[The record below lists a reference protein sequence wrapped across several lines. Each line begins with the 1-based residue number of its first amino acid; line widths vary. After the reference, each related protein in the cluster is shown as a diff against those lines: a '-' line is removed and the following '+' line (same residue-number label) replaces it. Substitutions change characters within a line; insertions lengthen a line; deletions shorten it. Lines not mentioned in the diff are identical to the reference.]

1 MGKTTRRYLTFLFLA
16 GAFFG
21 LVFSPPVL
29 SIGLMGLMIVCV
41 LDPRHGLNPRWRE
54 RAPDWFRRPFFW
66 AFAALYL
73 LLLAGAWQ
81 TYDWAYYLERLRI
94 KLPLLLL
101 PFAWPG
107 FPALSP
113 REERW
118 VLGGFAAF
126 VAVVLAGVLVNY
138 ALHFAEINRLL
149 EQGRSVP
156 VPRNHIRFSLLVGV
170 ATLVGLRGARRAA
183 PGRRW
188 PWLAL
193 AGFLFLG
200 QHLLAVR
207 SGLVGVYGGLAA
219 LLLVDA
225 VRHGRYRA
233 LGLGMAALV
242 ALPVVAYL
250 TVPTFRS
257 KVNYARYE
265 LFHRSGEE
273 GARSDYSDTRRLT
286 SIGIGMDVW
295 RDNHLVGVGPGN
307 LRAETDRRYRAEYGL
322 AKGSRPHN
330 QFVSALAGSGLLG
343 YLVTLTA
350 FLIIGLGDGRWR
362 AAPYL
367 GVWTLFVVSCLAEN
381 TLENSAGVSM
391 FCLFLLLLH
400 PQD

>member
-183 PGRRW
+183 PGGAGRGWRW
-188 PWLAL
+188 PDSCFWASTYWRCAVGWWGCT
-193 AGFLFLG
+193 AGWRRCCWWTPFATG
-200 QHLLAVR
+200 ATGPWAWAWPHWSPCR
-207 SGLVGVYGGLAA
+207 WW
-219 LLLVDA
+219 
-225 VRHGRYRA
+225 
-233 LGLGMAALV
+233 
-242 ALPVVAYL
+242 
-250 TVPTFRS
+250 PT
-257 KVNYARYE
+257 
-265 LFHRSGEE
+265 
-273 GARSDYSDTRRLT
+273 
-286 SIGIGMDVW
+286 
-295 RDNHLVGVGPGN
+295 
-307 LRAETDRRYRAEYGL
+307 
-322 AKGSRPHN
+322 
-330 QFVSALAGSGLLG
+330 
-343 YLVTLTA
+343 
-350 FLIIGLGDGRWR
+350 
-362 AAPYL
+362 
-367 GVWTLFVVSCLAEN
+367 
-381 TLENSAGVSM
+381 
-391 FCLFLLLLH
+391 
-400 PQD
+400 